1 MGHVHVQDVLRRTF
15 HPQIELARFGP
26 YGSIEK
32 DTQDP
37 RGPRAFIQFRLF
49 LANRGHTLA
58 RRGTRSDCAKASG
71 RLGSTKTNEGAQGDP
86 LHTKSWC
93 ADLFQVSPN
102 PHVPKPRSLR
112 IECLG
117 LPSQE

>member
-49 LANRGHTLA
+49 LANRGRTLA
-58 RRGTRSDCAKASG
+58 RHVGLEAIVPRPLAGSEVRKRMKA
-71 RLGSTKTNEGAQGDP
+71 
-86 LHTKSWC
+86 
-93 ADLFQVSPN
+93 
-102 PHVPKPRSLR
+102 LR
-112 IECLG
+112 RPTTHKILVR
-117 LPSQE
+117 